1 MTLIQPIILV
11 VCFIL
16 GEFLKLI
23 FKERLNKD
31 WLPFIMGFVGMLL
44 CPLLCKEFSVANV
57 ATGLI
62 SGFASSGGYDA
73 IKAIKT
79 KVKDIQ

>member
-16 GEFLKLI
+16 GELLKLI
-23 FKERLNKD
+23 FKEKLNRN
-31 WLPFIMGFVGMLL
+31 WLPFIMGAVGILL
-44 CPLLCKEFSVANV
+44 CPFLCNEFNMNNV
-57 ATGLI
+57 FTGLI

-73 IKAIKT
+73 IKTIKT

>member
-1 MTLIQPIILV
+1 MNLIQHIILV

-16 GEFLKLI
+16 GELLKLI
-23 FKERLNKD
+23 FKEKLNRE
-31 WLPFIMGFVGMLL
+31 WLPFIMGAVGMLL

-73 IKAIKT
+73 LKAVKS
-79 KVKDIQ
+79 KMKDIQ

>member
-16 GEFLKLI
+16 GELLKLI
-23 FKERLNKD
+23 FKEKLNRE
-31 WLPFIMGFVGMLL
+31 WLPFIMGLVGMLL

-73 IKAIKT
+73 LKAVKT
-79 KVKDIQ
+79 KMKDIQ